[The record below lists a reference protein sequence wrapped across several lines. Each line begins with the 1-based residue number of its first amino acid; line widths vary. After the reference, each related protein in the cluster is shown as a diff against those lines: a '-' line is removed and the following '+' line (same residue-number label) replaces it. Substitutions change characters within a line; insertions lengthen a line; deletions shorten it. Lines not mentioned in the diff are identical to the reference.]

1 MTRKLAHGVLS
12 VKVSRT
18 YVPYQD
24 LEVKA
29 MLMGL
34 LETPGEFLNHIRRY
48 TTSLTTQ
55 MAFGY
60 RTPESDDKNLLE
72 MFEVC
77 NICYQFDEDIHSQ
90 LLIELRRAVKTDR
103 KSGKL
108 IAIW

>member
-1 MTRKLAHGVLS
+1 MVRKLAHGVLS

-34 LETPGEFLNHIRRY
+34 LESPGNFLNHIRRY

-72 MFEVC
+72 MFGVRGNMQFTQFETVAYDCCRTLKSCPNLPEV
-77 NICYQFDEDIHSQ
+77 
-90 LLIELRRAVKTDR
+90 R
-103 KSGKL
+103 
-108 IAIW
+108 

>member
-1 MTRKLAHGVLS
+1 
-12 VKVSRT
+12 
-18 YVPYQD
+18 
-24 LEVKA
+24 

-34 LETPGEFLNHIRRY
+34 LESPGDFLNHIRRY

-77 NICYQFDEDIHSQ
+77 SKLQPDQMETPTKQ
-90 LLIELRRAVKTDR
+90 LLVEFRRAVKADW

-108 IAIW
+108 LVMSECRLP